1 MRFLVLLFLPVLA
14 MPAAGQTTPSTN
26 LGRPATA
33 EEIQAWD
40 IAVGPTGKELPPGSG
55 TAKDGAGIFG
65 RRCAACHGPTGEGA
79 SEKALVGG
87 KGTLDSLSP
96 RKTIGS
102 YWPYAP
108 IVWDYINRAMPR
120 FQEGSLTPN
129 EVYSL
134 TAYLLFRNGIIGENE
149 VMDAQSLPKVQMP
162 NRDGFLPAKPQWPV
176 PKEDRH

>member
-1 MRFLVLLFLPVLA
+1 VLA
-14 MPAAGQTTPSTN
+14 LPLAAQTTPSID

-40 IAVGPTGKELPPGSG
+40 IAVGPDGENLPPGRG
-55 TAKDGAGIFG
+55 TAKDGAAIFA
-65 RRCAACHGPTGEGA
+65 RKCAACHGPNGEGA

-87 KGTLDSLSP
+87 QGTLATLSP

-102 YWPYAP
+102 YWPFAP

-120 FQEGSLTPN
+120 FQEGSLTPD

-134 TAYLLFRNGIIGENE
+134 TAFLLFKNGIIGENE
-149 VMDAQSLPKVQMP
+149 VMDAKSLPKVQMP
-162 NRDGFLPAKPQWPV
+162 NRDGFLPAKPEWPV
-176 PKEDRH
+176 PREHRY